1 MFKKVR
7 KQIVAVLLCVLCL
20 GMMPV
25 TIADASQNFKS
36 DVKKSVVVVA
46 VAFEDTYGNMM
57 TFGYGTGWF
66 VGEQGKN
73 PEYLVTNHHV
83 IETFLDYGKGE
94 LVTLYAEDGSA
105 ISGRAKV
112 LVFYSSR
119 EYEEAYIVQS
129 DDVKDLALLRLNAP
143 TSMKQP
149 LQLSNVTEDMVGSSV
164 FVVGYPGIAD
174 NIFNSA
180 VSQWGEEGVSVYSGI
195 ISRLVTVTGTGCRL
209 IQTDA
214 DIQQGDSGGPMVNAD
229 GYVVGI
235 NVSYVTGMDTGER
248 VHYAVNVADLI
259 PMLNQN
265 GVAYE
270 MGGETPS
277 NDDDAANDD
286 STANSDST
294 ANGDNTTN
302 GGVVSNEGNATNSDS
317 INTGMTNNT
326 QMTVKEEEND
336 NTLLIAIVAVA
347 LIVVVGV
354 VVVVIVLKKNKKPST
369 PEINIP
375 PTAPVTRKA
384 VIRSMSSQHNGM
396 TIPLTSGQEI
406 LIGRNAGMCRMVF
419 QDNTPGVSSRHCS
432 LVWDS
437 NANSFVL
444 TDLQST
450 YGTYLA
456 NGQPLSPGVPQYLH
470 AGDCFYLG
478 DKANMLR
485 VEVE

>member
-1 MFKKVR
+1 MFQKLKKH
-7 KQIVAVLLCVLCL
+7 IVTVLLCVLCI
-20 GMMPV
+20 GMVP
-25 TIADASQNFKS
+25 TTTADAAQNFKS

-66 VGEQGKN
+66 VGQQGTN

-83 IETFLDYGKGE
+83 IETFLDYGRGE
-94 LVTLYAEDGSA
+94 LVTLQAEDGSS

-143 TSMKQP
+143 TSLKQP
-149 LQLSNVTEDMVGSSV
+149 LKLANITEDMVGSSIYV
-164 FVVGYPGIAD
+164 IGYPGIAD

-180 VSQWGEEGVSVYSGI
+180 VSQWGEDGASVYSGI
-195 ISRLVTVTGTGCRL
+195 ISRLVTVTGTGVRL

-214 DIQQGDSGGPMVNAD
+214 DIQHGDSGGPMVNTD

-259 PMLNQN
+259 PILNQN
-265 GVAYE
+265 GVAYD
-270 MGGETPS
+270 MAGDVAPS
-277 NDDDAANDD
+277 GSDTDTANNGDIAANE
-286 STANSDST
+286 NVVN
-294 ANGDNTTN
+294 NG
-302 GGVVSNEGNATNSDS
+302 
-317 INTGMTNNT
+317 NNT
-326 QMTVKEEEND
+326 QIVDTGTQEKN
-336 NTLLIAIVAVA
+336 NNILIIAVVAVA
-347 LIVVVGV
+347 LIVVVGAV
-354 VVVVIVLKKNKKPST
+354 VVVLILKKKKAEPTSVVT
-369 PEINIP
+369 PVVEVP
-375 PTAPVTRKA
+375 KTAMPTRKA
-384 VIRSMSSQHNGM
+384 ILRSMSAQHNGM

-406 LIGRNAGMCRMVF
+406 CIGRNVNVCRMVF
-419 QDNTPGVSSRHCS
+419 RDDTPGVSSRHCS
-432 LVWDS
+432 LVWDT
-437 NANSFVL
+437 NTNGFIL

-456 NGQPLSPGVPQYLH
+456 NGQRLSPGVGQHLRS
-470 AGDCFYLG
+470 GECFYLG
-478 DKANMLR
+478 DNANMLR